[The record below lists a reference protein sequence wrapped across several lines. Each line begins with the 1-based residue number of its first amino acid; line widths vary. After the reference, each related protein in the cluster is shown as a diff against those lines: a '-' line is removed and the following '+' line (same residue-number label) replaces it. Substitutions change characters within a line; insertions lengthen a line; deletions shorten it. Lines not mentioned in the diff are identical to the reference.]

1 MGTRKTAEG
10 KQAFTLKASKNFKN
24 RRIKMTKLS
33 KHEIYEIVT
42 SLSIVAAT
50 VVVGLIG
57 TVVIA

>member
-10 KQAFTLKASKNFKN
+10 KQAFTLKAIKNFKN
-24 RRIKMTKLS
+24 RRIKMKKLT